1 MSRRYG
7 RNQRRRAREELAR
20 EKILSA
26 ALADTSLMQQRQIAQ
41 LRNAVSSESAR
52 ANLYKVQLQACAE
65 ALGESFALP
74 PVSREASRDMLRMI
88 DREGIRTPILKRL
101 TPMAQFQPGQEPAA
115 IAEMR
120 AVTLDALEAHLETH
134 GYGRLAEQPHMLLTC
149 NGRTVY
155 ACPVPAFAQLNR
167 EEGIRRIANLIASE
181 AIDTVRRLGH
191 FR

>member
-20 EKILSA
+20 MADELRIAKNLTAYHQRRGNLHEGRA
-26 ALADTSLMQQRQIAQ
+26 ALFEAQ
-41 LRNAVSSESAR
+41 L
-52 ANLYKVQLQACAE
+52 KACAE

-74 PVSREASRDMLRMI
+74 PAEKIVGRDYMRQV
-88 DREGIRTPILKRL
+88 ESCGIRAYPLERSEY
-101 TPMAQFQPGQEPAA
+101 FQCIKPGQEPP
-115 IAEMR
+115 
-120 AVTLDALEAHLETH
+120 AVSMLRTITLDCLEAHLETH